1 MHLFKREQNSEL
13 SNIRASFI
21 HIVILLVAVLQFLK
35 YTIQATI
42 NHSTPPTN
50 YKVFFV
56 YFNHNHTFIMGKHFS
71 FGFKTENII
80 FLVLLFFG
88 FC

>member
-13 SNIRASFI
+13 FNIRASFI
-21 HIVILLVAVLQFLK
+21 RIVILLVAVLQFLK
-35 YTIQATI
+35 YKYKQPS
-42 NHSTPPTN
+42 STVPPTN